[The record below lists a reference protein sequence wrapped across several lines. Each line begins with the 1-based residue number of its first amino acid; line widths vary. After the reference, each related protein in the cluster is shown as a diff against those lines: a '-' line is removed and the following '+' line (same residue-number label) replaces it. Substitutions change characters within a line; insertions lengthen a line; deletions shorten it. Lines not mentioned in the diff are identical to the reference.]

1 MIYLDQA
8 ATSFPKPPQ
17 VGQAVVSAL
26 QTVGNSG
33 RGGHELSLSASRL
46 IFEARLEAARF
57 FGSSDPSRIAFTAN
71 ATESLNQALFGLLE
85 PGDHVITTAQEH
97 NSVLRPLFLL
107 ERRGVELT
115 ILPAD
120 SRGVVDLEAIRREL
134 RPNTRAVVA
143 AHGSNLTGS
152 LLDLGFLLGFC
163 REHGLIV
170 IIDAAQ
176 TAGWYPYN
184 LAEQPID
191 ILCFTGHKALY
202 GPQGVGGI
210 YVRPGL
216 KLRPLKV
223 GGSGV
228 QTFSQEHPQEMPEA
242 LEAGTLNTPG
252 IAGLLAG
259 LHYVQAQ
266 GLEKIQQ
273 LEADLTSYFHGLVK
287 EIPEVVV
294 YGGSQAVHRLPIV
307 TLNLKGVGASLVSQL
322 LAERGICTRSGGHC
336 APLLHK
342 ALGTQDQGAVRFSFS
357 HLNTKAE
364 LAETAAALG
373 EIARQYGGKQHG

>member
-1 MIYLDQA
+1 M
-8 ATSFPKPPQ
+8 
-17 VGQAVVSAL
+17 
-26 QTVGNSG
+26 
-33 RGGHELSLSASRL
+33 
-46 IFEARLEAARF
+46 
-57 FGSSDPSRIAFTAN
+57 
-71 ATESLNQALFGLLE
+71 
-85 PGDHVITTAQEH
+85 
-97 NSVLRPLFLL
+97 
-107 ERRGVELT
+107 ELT

-228 QTFSQEHPQEMPEA
+228 QTFSQEHPRRCRKR
-242 LEAGTLNTPG
+242 EAGTLNTPG
-252 IAGLLAG
+252 IAGLLA
-259 LHYVQAQ
+259 
-266 GLEKIQQ
+266 
-273 LEADLTSYFHGLVK
+273 
-287 EIPEVVV
+287 
-294 YGGSQAVHRLPIV
+294 
-307 TLNLKGVGASLVSQL
+307 
-322 LAERGICTRSGGHC
+322 
-336 APLLHK
+336 
-342 ALGTQDQGAVRFSFS
+342 
-357 HLNTKAE
+357 
-364 LAETAAALG
+364 AALCAGPGAG
-373 EIARQYGGKQHG
+373 EDPAAGS